1 MQAGEGTSC
10 FLLVW
15 LPQAMGLFPAPQREA
30 LLGRCPPRG
39 PHSCGTPRAGDAY
52 NLGSEATA
60 VCAGVGWGEKCLGQG
75 NLREGRCPKDEGVGV
90 TDDAAKAAGAG
101 LLTSACVEDGR
112 IFEGVDNGC
121 FVREEVCPGSTALG
135 LS

>member
-15 LPQAMGLFPAPQREA
+15 LPQAMGLFPAPQRES
-30 LLGRCPPRG
+30 LPGWCPP
-39 PHSCGTPRAGDAY
+39 PPGTAQLWHTLSRFC
-52 NLGSEATA
+52 SEATT
-60 VCAGVGWGEKCLGQG
+60 VCVGGGGGELGERCLGQG
-75 NLREGRCPKDEGVGV
+75 DLREGRCPKDEGVEV
-90 TDDAAKAAGAG
+90 TDDVAKAAGAG

-112 IFEGVDNGC
+112 IFGGVDNGC